1 MQQVDHGIYI
11 YLSYCH
17 ISERSPTSAR
27 PFLKFRIQSPRFVG
41 AGDMVNG
48 PLIVPT
54 PTPSAWALNG
64 AQAPAGWDAGM
75 MLEPAEISWIK
86 SMNMDNMDV

>member
-1 MQQVDHGIYI
+1 MVYIIYIYNIYIYI

-27 PFLKFRIQSPRFVG
+27 PFFKFRIQPPRFVG

-54 PTPSAWALNG
+54 PTPAWALNG
-64 AQAPAGWDAGM
+64 AQALAGCWL
-75 MLEPAEISWIK
+75 MLG
-86 SMNMDNMDV
+86 

>member
-1 MQQVDHGIYI
+1 MYNIMYIYI
-11 YLSYCH
+11 YIYH
-17 ISERSPTSAR
+17 IVIYLRDLQLP
-27 PFLKFRIQSPRFVG
+27 PDLGKFYREANPRFVG

-64 AQAPAGWDAGM
+64 AQVPAGWDAGIK
-75 MLEPAEISWIK
+75 MLEPAEISWIFGA
-86 SMNMDNMDV
+86 

>member
-1 MQQVDHGIYI
+1 MVYNIYIYNIYIYI

-27 PFLKFRIQSPRFVG
+27 PFFKFRIQPPRFVG

-64 AQAPAGWDAGM
+64 AQAPAGCWL
-75 MLEPAEISWIK
+75 MLG
-86 SMNMDNMDV
+86 